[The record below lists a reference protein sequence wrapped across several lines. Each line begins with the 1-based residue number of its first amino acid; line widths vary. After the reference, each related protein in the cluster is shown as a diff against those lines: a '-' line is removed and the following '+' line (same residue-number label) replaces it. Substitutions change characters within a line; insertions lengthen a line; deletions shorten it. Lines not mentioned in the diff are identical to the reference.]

1 MRSTATRLRERHPSC
16 LRDAPSR
23 VVTVVT
29 DANSALLSLVSKHAL
44 TAMTAR
50 ALDGGA
56 REHLVIDDFLQ
67 PDIARDALSEIDRF
81 PGRWSYR
88 RHQGQRKRN
97 VTDLGAMPGLVRR
110 IFGTLNN
117 EACCQAME
125 LVDGVDRLVSDPDLD
140 GSGLYE
146 MRPGDFMRPHRDSV
160 GHVTQRHWRRRQALF
175 IFLNPDWKE
184 DYGGALTLW
193 DRRTQAH
200 VSILPAFNR
209 CVLFSNPS
217 AVRHGVTDIRCPT
230 GGARRSLVMYY
241 YSKEAEPLP
250 LVPTTYDRSG
260 DITAARG
267 TSQSMF

>member
-1 MRSTATRLRERHPSC
+1 
-16 LRDAPSR
+16 
-23 VVTVVT
+23 VTVVT

-67 PDIARDALSEIDRF
+67 PDIARDALSKIDRF

-140 GSGLYE
+140 GGGLYE
-146 MRPGDFMRPHRDSV
+146 MRPGDFCVPTETRSATSLNVIGDV
-160 GHVTQRHWRRRQALF
+160 G
-175 IFLNPDWKE
+175 
-184 DYGGALTLW
+184 
-193 DRRTQAH
+193 
-200 VSILPAFNR
+200 
-209 CVLFSNPS
+209 
-217 AVRHGVTDIRCPT
+217 
-230 GGARRSLVMYY
+230 RRS
-241 YSKEAEPLP
+241 SSFSTPIGKKTTAEHSRCGIGGRKR
-250 LVPTTYDRSG
+250 T
-260 DITAARG
+260 
-267 TSQSMF
+267 